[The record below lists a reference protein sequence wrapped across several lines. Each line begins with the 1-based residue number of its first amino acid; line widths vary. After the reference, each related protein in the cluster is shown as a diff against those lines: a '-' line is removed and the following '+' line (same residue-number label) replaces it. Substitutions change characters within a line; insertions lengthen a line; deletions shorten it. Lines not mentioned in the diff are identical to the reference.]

1 MIIEFVVQL
10 KKFSLILL
18 ISFFCG
24 LGFGQRGY
32 ELGIRTGFSHYFGD
46 LNTNYQLNDAGFSL
60 GILGRRNLNE
70 RISFAAGF
78 DYGRISASDF
88 DSNNNFQRMRN
99 LDFKSNI
106 FDLNV
111 VMEFNFFPYI
121 HGSNENYYSPYIF
134 GGLSFL
140 KFNPTTEY
148 NGESYSLRDLGT
160 EGQQN
165 GQEYALFSSAFVFG
179 IGFKWDINRDWSLN
193 ASLSGRNVFSDYI
206 DDVSSE
212 YPDFLSLQ
220 ARRGA
225 IAVALSDRSP
235 DPNFA
240 RIGMQRGNGKNNDVI
255 YFMQIG
261 LMRYF
266 GELPCPSISKSIY

>member
-1 MIIEFVVQL
+1 MQL
-10 KKFSLILL
+10 RKFSLLL
-18 ISFFCG
+18 IICFFSG
-24 LGFGQRGY
+24 LSFGQRGY
-32 ELGIRTGFSHYFGD
+32 ELGVRTGFSHYFGD
-46 LNTNYQLNDAGFSL
+46 LNTSYQLNDAGFSF

-70 RISFAAGF
+70 RVSFAAGF

-88 DSNNNFQRMRN
+88 DSNNNFQKMRN
-99 LDFKSNI
+99 LDFKSSV
-106 FDLNV
+106 FDLNL

-121 HGSNENYYSPYIF
+121 HGSDENYYTPYIF

-193 ASLSGRNVFSDYI
+193 ASLSGRNVFTDYI
-206 DDVSSE
+206 DDVSNE

-220 ARRGA
+220 ARRGD

-235 DPNFA
+235 DPDFA

-255 YFMQIG
+255 YFLQIG